1 LIESVYNRD
10 EVPKKKKFLFHATH
24 EVLGHTPV
32 GGPQGV
38 TLKCF
43 LDTNPVHLMNHR
55 VLVHE
60 IFVQFLASDLSLDIR
75 DEVLDVLNGLLLL
88 GNEFRHILWR
98 MIAYQKVVE
107 ILVADIKNLKKGTK
121 LVSMRH

>member
-1 LIESVYNRD
+1 
-10 EVPKKKKFLFHATH
+10 
-24 EVLGHTPV
+24 
-32 GGPQGV
+32 
-38 TLKCF
+38 
-43 LDTNPVHLMNHR
+43 MNHR